1 MFPIQVLR
9 RSDCWLNLQKKLIK
23 LRRET
28 DHPYQSSTDI
38 GDCPTFTM
46 SLSQMYVNIPY
57 MEYLGRLCIYIY
69 RVYENYKLYSGENL
83 YTLGC
88 LGYIGNHRLPS
99 CNKASIK
106 IPEWPPGSI
115 IWELRRWIAI
125 PEWHVTSSTKIAGL
139 LFRDH

>member
-69 RVYENYKLYSGENL
+69 I
-83 YTLGC
+83 YTEYTRITSC
-88 LGYIGNHRLPS
+88 IAEKTYIPL
-99 CNKASIK
+99 
-106 IPEWPPGSI
+106 
-115 IWELRRWIAI
+115 
-125 PEWHVTSSTKIAGL
+125 VV
-139 LFRDH
+139 